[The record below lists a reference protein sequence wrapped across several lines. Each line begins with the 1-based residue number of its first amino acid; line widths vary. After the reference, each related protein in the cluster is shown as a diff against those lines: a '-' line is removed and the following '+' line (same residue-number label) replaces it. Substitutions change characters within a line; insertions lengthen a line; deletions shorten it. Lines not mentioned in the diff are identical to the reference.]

1 MEAEEKIRGVLRTWN
16 ASDEVSIGIFL
27 FLPIPSF
34 IVVRIMCAGGCSR
47 CDGGCARVAFFAL
60 SLVGRGRNSGRCW

>member
-1 MEAEEKIRGVLRTWN
+1 
-16 ASDEVSIGIFL
+16 VSIGIFL